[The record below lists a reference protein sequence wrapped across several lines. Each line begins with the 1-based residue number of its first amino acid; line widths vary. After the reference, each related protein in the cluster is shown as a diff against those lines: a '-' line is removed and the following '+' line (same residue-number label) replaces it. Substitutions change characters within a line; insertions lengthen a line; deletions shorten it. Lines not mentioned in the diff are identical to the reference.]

1 MEPLPPIKEVEYRC
15 IIGKAFDEITGIEY
29 STFSFETSKE
39 FSSFRYEIAVR
50 YRVEPGNIVFR
61 VLGMTATRMMMPSFG
76 TAKSVLKV
84 PHLQPG
90 IYNVH
95 FIKSDGNECEFIL
108 ELKKGGFHIL
118 KPIPRKRFI
127 DILILPDAQYQN
139 GKILSTV
146 TKTPHAPLVPRT
158 IQKRL
163 PTPPTPEELELLAAL
178 KSESPEERD
187 AREEM
192 ELFGGRKKVS
202 KKELVETE
210 KELKKLGDKPAPKQK
225 KSASAKKVSAAT
237 KKVTALKKS
246 PAKKPKANPKPKPK
260 KAAKPAKKAAKTAK
274 KGKKK

>member
-15 IIGKAFDEITGIEY
+15 ILGKAFDEITGIEY

-84 PHLQPG
+84 PHLLPG
-90 IYNVH
+90 VYTVK
-95 FIKSDGNECEFIL
+95 FIKSDGSECEFII

-127 DILILPDAQYQN
+127 DLIILPEAQYVN
-139 GKILSTV
+139 GKILSTI

-158 IQKRL
+158 IQKRM
-163 PTPPTPEELELLAAL
+163 PAPPTPEELEMLAAL
-178 KSESPEERD
+178 KSETPEERD

-210 KELKKLGDKPAPKQK
+210 KELKKLGDKPASK
-225 KSASAKKVSAAT
+225 AKAKTTKAA
-237 KKVTALKKS
+237 
-246 PAKKPKANPKPKPK
+246 PAK
-260 KAAKPAKKAAKTAK
+260 KAAKPAKKVAVKKAKPTAKKAAKPAAKKAAKPAK

>member
-29 STFSFETSKE
+29 TSFSFETSKE

-90 IYNVH
+90 VYTVTFH
-95 FIKSDGNECEFIL
+95 KSDGSESQFVIEY
-108 ELKKGGFHIL
+108 KKGGFHIL

-127 DILILPDAQYQN
+127 DIIILPEAQYQN

-158 IQKRL
+158 IQKRQ

-178 KSESPEERD
+178 KSETPEERD

-192 ELFGGRKKVS
+192 ELFGGRKKIS
-202 KKELVETE
+202 KKDLAESE
-210 KELKKLGDKPAPKQK
+210 KELKKLGDKPTK
-225 KSASAKKVSAAT
+225 KAKAAT
-237 KKVTALKKS
+237 KKTAKQ
-246 PAKKPKANPKPKPK
+246 PK
-260 KAAKPAKKAAKTAK
+260 KAAPAKKAKPVAKKVAKPSKKTSKPAK